1 MKTVLLLCSVS
12 SLFLCSAGEAARNIC
27 KDDSW
32 FDASFLE
39 LGCLLFNRT
48 ASLNWEEANVYCQ
61 KTEQAQL
68 VEISNKDQLDF
79 VQMELGLLGGDYWWT
94 SATDQGREGA
104 YAWRG
109 TSSGTRMN
117 QQMGT
122 VTTVSVSPGD
132 FHTSGQTVSA
142 ASRHKSSA
150 SKIFNYKAVRAE
162 HRHWTLDTVSRVFCI
177 RHFHLILISLSC

>member
-1 MKTVLLLCSVS
+1 MISLMKTVLLLCSVS
-12 SLFLCSAGEAARNIC
+12 SLFLCSAGEAVRIEC
-27 KDDSW
+27 KDGW

-68 VEISNKDQLDF
+68 VEISNKEQLDF

-104 YAWRG
+104 YAW
-109 TSSGTRMN
+109 
-117 QQMGT
+117 MGSLNL
-122 VTTVSVSPGD
+122 VGD
-132 FHTSGQTVSA
+132 FIWYQNEPADGYSHNCLCLTRGLSYFGADCECSFQTQV
-142 ASRHKSSA
+142 
-150 SKIFNYKAVRAE
+150 ICQQN
-162 HRHWTLDTVSRVFCI
+162 I
-177 RHFHLILISLSC
+177 